1 MGKSR
6 HSLIGLLSPCHHRRR
21 GKNAKGAWSKSCT
34 RKRFEMLFFAFYE
47 TVALVAAR
55 NLGWLSN
62 LHTPIV
68 VVTGV
73 GRGHTVDKYL
83 AYGGAQKVK

>member
-1 MGKSR
+1 
-6 HSLIGLLSPCHHRRR
+6 
-21 GKNAKGAWSKSCT
+21 
-34 RKRFEMLFFAFYE
+34 MLFFAFYE